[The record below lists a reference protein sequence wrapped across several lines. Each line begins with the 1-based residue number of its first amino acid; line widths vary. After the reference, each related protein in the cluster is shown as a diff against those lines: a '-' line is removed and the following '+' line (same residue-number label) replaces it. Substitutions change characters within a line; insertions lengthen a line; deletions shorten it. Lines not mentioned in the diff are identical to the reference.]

1 MHTSKP
7 PATKVSAFWIVCLVA
22 AACATQGLRS
32 AKTLSE
38 LADEL
43 YAEWLIRKG

>member
-1 MHTSKP
+1 MRKQ
-7 PATKVSAFWIVCLVA
+7 VNAFWIVCLLA

-32 AKTLSE
+32 AKMLAE

-43 YAEWLIRKG
+43 YDEWLARKG